1 MIACL
6 GMLVLIIIATTKMGP
21 LGLFLHN
28 MLVFLCGSL
37 YVTAILTVFFCGIY
51 KLFFMEDHPIGKRNV
66 FGLTVLNLSFV
77 LLGAYIADETRN
89 LGELASYAGN
99 YVKVL
104 SQDVFGFTGGLS
116 GNLIYSVLKVKYTFY
131 AEDGSHVSAVV
142 QSEGMDSA
150 DKSSNKAMSAACKY
164 ALFQVFNI
172 PTKELIDPDA
182 TTPEKSVK
190 KTAPQT
196 ERSDYPGDEVMLKK
210 FSLPANFKTSMTLE
224 EAESFQSKDGKTYG
238 EMKVQELFELLSS
251 MTDALKRNGLTPS
264 QKENLQNRIT
274 AIYLLFDTAKKQGGF

>member
-1 MIACL
+1 MENNSNPLIYGKIASIMKECP
-6 GMLVLIIIATTKMGP
+6 A
-21 LGLFLHN
+21 
-28 MLVFLCGSL
+28 
-37 YVTAILTVFFCGIY
+37 
-51 KLFFMEDHPIGKRNV
+51 IGKDQRNSQQGYAYRGIDDVMNALQNLLPKYGV
-66 FGLTVLNLSFV
+66 F
-77 LLGAYIADETRN
+77 
-89 LGELASYAGN
+89 
-99 YVKVL
+99 YVPEVVDAKREER
-104 SQDVFGFTGGLS
+104 TTAKGGI
-116 GNLIYSVLKVKYTFY
+116 LIYSVLKVKYTFY